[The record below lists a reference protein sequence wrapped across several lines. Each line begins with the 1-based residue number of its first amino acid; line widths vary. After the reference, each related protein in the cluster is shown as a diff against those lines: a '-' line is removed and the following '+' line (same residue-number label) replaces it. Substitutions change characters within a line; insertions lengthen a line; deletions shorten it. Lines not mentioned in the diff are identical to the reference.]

1 MRTNRAGSSNRPVAD
16 NTGQNG
22 GKANERQVGGDHY
35 QGASVQHWDFV
46 LMHQIPYM
54 EAQIIKYVMRWRSKD
69 GIIDLVKAQHFLEKL
84 IEWEKEQNE

>member
-1 MRTNRAGSSNRPVAD
+1 
-16 NTGQNG
+16 
-22 GKANERQVGGDHY
+22 
-35 QGASVQHWDFV
+35 
-46 LMHQIPYM
+46 M